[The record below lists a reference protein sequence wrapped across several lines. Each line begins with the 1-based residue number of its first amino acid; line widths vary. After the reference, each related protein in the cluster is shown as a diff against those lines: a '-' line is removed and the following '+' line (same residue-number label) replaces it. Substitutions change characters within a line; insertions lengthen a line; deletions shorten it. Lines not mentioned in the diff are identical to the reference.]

1 MPVLSKDVLERLT
14 AAIFQSAGAPAD
26 LAGQVAQV
34 LVENNLAG
42 HDSHGVLRIP
52 EYIRSIKAG
61 EIVPAARPEVLNET
75 DTTALVTGNWA
86 LGQVT
91 GNYAADLA
99 IAKAKKHNVAAVS
112 VVQASHTGRLAA
124 FTDRAAEQG
133 VVMFM
138 AIGTVERP
146 MTAPFGGAGPV
157 LGTNPIAFSIPNP
170 GGPPVTLDIATSAV
184 AAGKVKVA
192 KAKHELLA
200 PDLICDK
207 HGNPSRDPADF
218 LDGGFLLPFGG
229 HKGYALAVVAELLS
243 GPLAGADAFP
253 GVTKRS
259 GIFLFAVEAS
269 VFRPFEA
276 YAKAMAT
283 TLGRIKA
290 VPPAPGFEEVLV
302 PGEPEH
308 RMRQQRLQDGVPVA
322 EDTWLA
328 VGDVAGSLGVDM
340 KQFPILSA

>member
-1 MPVLSKDVLERLT
+1 MPVLTKDVLERLT
-14 AAIFQSAGAPAD
+14 GTIFRTAGAPGD
-26 LAGQVAQV
+26 LADRVAEV

-52 EYIRSIKAG
+52 EYIRSIRAG
-61 EIVPAARPEVLNET
+61 EIVPTARPEVLSES

-91 GNYAADLA
+91 GAFAADLA
-99 IAKAKKHNVAAVS
+99 IAKARQHKVAAVS
-112 VVQASHTGRLAA
+112 VVQAGHTGRLAA
-124 FTDRAAEQG
+124 FTDRAARQG

-146 MTAPFGGAGPV
+146 MTAPYGGAAAV

-170 GGPPVTLDIATSAV
+170 DGPPVTLDIATSAI

-192 KAKHELLA
+192 KAKHELLP
-200 PDLICDK
+200 PDLICDR
-207 HGNPSRDPADF
+207 HGNPSRDPAAF
-218 LDGGFLLPFGG
+218 LDGGFLMPFGG

-253 GVTKRS
+253 GVTRRS

-269 VFRPFEA
+269 VFRPFED
-276 YAKAMAT
+276 YAKAMAA
-283 TLGRIKA
+283 TLHRIKS

-308 RMRQQRLQDGVPVA
+308 RTRARRLEAGIPVP

-328 VGDVAGSLGVDM
+328 LGDVAGALGIDM
-340 KQFPILSA
+340 KEFPLVSA